1 MNILSTAGITARWL
15 GDWSGNNV
23 IFEDLKI
30 QLGAPNYPYD
40 TMTMSGKV
48 QTLNDDGSITVSF
61 NGDNKL
67 GSHVKGTATLRF
79 TD

>member
-15 GDWSGNNV
+15 GDWAGNNV

-40 TMTMSGKV
+40 TMTMSGTCKRS
-48 QTLNDDGSITVSF
+48 TT
-61 NGDNKL
+61 
-67 GSHVKGTATLRF
+67 
-79 TD
+79 TDQSL

>member
-15 GDWSGNNV
+15 GDWAGNNV

-40 TMTMSGKV
+40 TMTC
-48 QTLNDDGSITVSF
+48 Q
-61 NGDNKL
+61 
-67 GSHVKGTATLRF
+67 GTANAQRRRSSL
-79 TD
+79 